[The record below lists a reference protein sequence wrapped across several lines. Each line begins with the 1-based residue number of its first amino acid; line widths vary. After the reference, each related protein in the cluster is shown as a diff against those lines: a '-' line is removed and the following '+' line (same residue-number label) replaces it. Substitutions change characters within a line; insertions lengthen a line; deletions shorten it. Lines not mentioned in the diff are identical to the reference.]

1 MIRNTNNGVNMS
13 LEQAI
18 ADNTAAIRELIQ
30 AIKLLSTTSVTLK
43 DVQITDVAKP
53 REIVTYGELTTKV
66 IPDTPPAEASVEAP
80 VELDFTKDVIPVL
93 QQLAKKPATG
103 HQQLQEL
110 LAEFGCKGKTVPALK
125 PLGRNAEIVAS
136 ARRRLEG

>member
-1 MIRNTNNGVNMS
+1 MS

-18 ADNTAAIRELIQ
+18 VDNTAAIRELIQ
-30 AIKLLSTTSVTLK
+30 VVKLLSTTSVTLT

-53 REIVTYGELTTKV
+53 SAVEVIQERTDRIV
-66 IPDTPPAEASVEAP
+66 AESLPIAVEVAPP